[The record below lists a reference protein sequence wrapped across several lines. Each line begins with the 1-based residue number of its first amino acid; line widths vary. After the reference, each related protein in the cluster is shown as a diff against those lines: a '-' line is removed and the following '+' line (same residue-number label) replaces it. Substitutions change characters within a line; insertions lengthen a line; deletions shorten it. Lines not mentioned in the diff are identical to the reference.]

1 MLIGVPTEITVG
13 ETRVAVTPET
23 AKKLVAQ
30 GHTVRVQSGAGVS
43 ASATDEAYAAAGAQI
58 TDATGALACEL
69 VLKVRTPDAS
79 ELTHM
84 KPGTA
89 LVGMLNP
96 FDADG
101 LQRMA
106 TAGLTSFAL
115 EAAPRTTRAQSMD
128 VLSSQANIAGY
139 KSVLMAANQYQR
151 LFPMLM
157 TAAGTIKAARVV
169 ILGVGVAGLQAIA
182 TAKRLGAVIEASDV
196 RPSVK
201 EQVESLG
208 GKFIDV
214 PYETDEEKEAAEGV
228 GGYAR
233 PMPQSWLDRQ
243 KAEVAKRVA
252 NADVVIATALIPGR
266 AAPVLITEDMV
277 KSMKPGSVIVDIAA
291 GKGAGGV
298 GGNCP
303 LTETDTT
310 VHKHGVFIIG
320 ETNIPA
326 LVAADSSSLYARNV
340 LDFLKLVLPTD
351 ATTVQVPMDD
361 DIVAACL
368 MTQGGEVKRAA

>member
-1 MLIGVPTEITVG
+1 MQIGVPAETLAG

-23 AKKLVAQ
+23 VKKLVAQ
-30 GHTVRVQSGAGVS
+30 GHAVRVQSGAGVA
-43 ASATDEAYAAAGAQI
+43 ASVTDEAYVAAGAQI
-58 TDATGALACEL
+58 TDAAGALGAE
-69 VLKVRTPDAS
+69 VILKVRSPQAD
-79 ELTHM
+79 ELRHVKAGAT
-84 KPGTA
+84 

-96 FDADG
+96 FDAEG
-101 LQRMA
+101 LQRLA
-106 TAGLTSFAL
+106 AAGLTSFAL

-139 KSVLMAANQYQR
+139 KAVMIAADRYQR
-151 LFPMLM
+151 FFPMLM
-157 TAAGTIKAARVV
+157 TAAGTVKAARVV

-208 GKFIDV
+208 AKFIDV
-214 PYETDEEKEAAEGV
+214 PYETAEEKEAAEGV

-233 PMPQSWLDRQ
+233 AMPPSWLERQ

-252 NADVVIATALIPGR
+252 QADVVITTALIPGR
-266 AAPVLITEDMV
+266 AAPVLVTEDMV
-277 KSMKPGSVIVDIAA
+277 KSMKPGSVIVDLAA
-291 GKGAGGV
+291 PQ

-303 LTETDTT
+303 LTQPGKT
-310 VHKHGVFIIG
+310 VVQHGVILVG
-320 ETNIPA
+320 ETNLPA
-326 LVAADSSSLYARNV
+326 LVAADASSLYARNV
-340 LDFLKLVLPTD
+340 LDFLKLILPKEGGVKVD
-351 ATTVQVPMDD
+351 MED

-368 MTQGGEVKRAA
+368 MTQGNEVKRK